1 MRFIKHHK
9 KTQKV
14 TEYYP
19 VKTSNKKIKNQLY
32 TSHIFIFVLFFFS
45 LLLYFIMVF
54 HNILDKV
61 VRGGDMVT
69 FRPL

>member
-32 TSHIFIFVLFFFS
+32 TSHIFIFVLFFFLPIIIFYHGFS
-45 LLLYFIMVF
+45 QY
-54 HNILDKV
+54 
-61 VRGGDMVT
+61 T
-69 FRPL
+69 